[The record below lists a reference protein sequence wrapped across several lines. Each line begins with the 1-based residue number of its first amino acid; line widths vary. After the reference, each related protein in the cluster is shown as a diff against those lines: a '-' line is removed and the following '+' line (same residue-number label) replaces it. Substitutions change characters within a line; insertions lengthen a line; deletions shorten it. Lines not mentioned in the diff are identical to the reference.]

1 MVYYTVME
9 RQIDVVRQAFI
20 RVIRSIAKRLNR
32 FTGGRIHPNAV
43 TLFSLVMHVPI
54 AWLIIAD
61 YWLAAAGALF
71 VFGLLDKLDGELARL
86 QGRESANGM
95 LLDSVTD
102 RVKEVILYV
111 GVAYVFVSTGE
122 SAWAVAAA
130 VAALGCS
137 LLTSYLNAMG
147 DAIMA
152 KHVAARQH
160 SANKIFRSGIFAFEV
175 RMAVLFVGLITGQ
188 LTAAVVVIALGAAYT
203 ACGRLVMVYG
213 KLAES

>member
-1 MVYYTVME
+1 MTEV
-9 RQIDVVRQAFI
+9 IDVVRQAFI
-20 RVIRSIAKRLNR
+20 RVIRIIAKRLNQL
-32 FTGGRIHPNAV
+32 TGGRIHPNAV
-43 TLFSLVMHVPI
+43 TLFGLFMHVPI

-61 YWLAAAGALF
+61 HWVLAACTLF

-111 GVAYVFVSTGE
+111 GVAYAFVASGE
-122 SAWAVAAA
+122 SAWITASVA
-130 VAALGCS
+130 AALGCS

-152 KHVAARQH
+152 KHTKTNRH
-160 SANKIFRSGIFAFEV
+160 SANKAFRSGIFAFEV
-175 RMAVLFVGLITGQ
+175 RMAVLFVGLLTGQ
-188 LTAAVVVIALGAAYT
+188 LAAAVVIIALGAAYT
-203 ACGRLVMVYG
+203 ALGRLVMVYG
-213 KLAES
+213 KLAVNDAQS

>member
-1 MVYYTVME
+1 MT
-9 RQIDVVRQAFI
+9 RLIDVIRQAFI
-20 RVIRSIAKRLNR
+20 RVIRIIARVLNKL
-32 FTGGRIHPNAV
+32 TGGRLHPNAV
-43 TLFSLVMHVPI
+43 TLLSLAMHVPI

-61 YWLAAAGALF
+61 YWLAAGCALF

-86 QGRESANGM
+86 QKRESANGM

-111 GVAYVFVSTGE
+111 GVAYAFVAAGE
-122 SAWAVAAA
+122 SALIAAA
-130 VAALGCS
+130 VAAALGCS

-152 KHVAARQH
+152 RHVKTGEH

-175 RMAVLFVGLITGQ
+175 RMTVLFLGLITGQ
-188 LTAAVVVIALGAAYT
+188 LAVAIVVIALGAAYT
-203 ACGRLVMVYG
+203 ALGRLMMVYG
-213 KLAES
+213 RLAVN